1 MSQDIEVVFVKE
13 KKGFFKL
20 GQKKNVKAGYARN
33 YLFPFN
39 FAVPNTKEYKTKIDS
54 IDKKAS
60 KRQIEIKKEAQDVE
74 KVIHNKS
81 IEIQAKVHD
90 ETQLYGSI
98 STSDV
103 LDKINKEFKLSLDK
117 HDIKGYIPVKQIGS
131 YKIDVSI
138 HNNIKINFTLTV
150 SALKEEEKKAS
161 SKKEDKK
168 KSKSNNSTIQTY
180 ADEPEENVAQQETS
194 STGISEDIF

>member
-60 KRQIEIKKEAQDVE
+60 KRQVEIKKEANDVE
-74 KVIHNKS
+74 KVINNKT
-81 IEIQAKVHD
+81 IEFQAKVHD

-98 STSDV
+98 STSD
-103 LDKINKEFKLSLDK
+103 LLEKLNKEFKLSLDK
-117 HDIKGYIPVKQIGS
+117 HDIKGYIPVKQTGS
-131 YKIDVSI
+131 YKIDVTI
-138 HNNIKINFTLTV
+138 HNQIAISFNLEV
-150 SALKEEEKKAS
+150 SALKEEEKKAAT
-161 SKKEDKK
+161 KKEEKK
-168 KSKSNNSTIQTY
+168 KNKSSDSDIQTY
-180 ADEPEENVAQQETS
+180 ADEPEEEQSNEVKES
-194 STGISEDIF
+194 SISEEIF